1 MRKLFGYHL
10 KQIIRQRESL
20 IWGFSLPI
28 VLLLIFS
35 MVFRPTAKEDIAL
48 PISRIGLIQGEEAD
62 FPNFLADLEAKKGV
76 WENQQW
82 TEETPEKDAD
92 LPLVYGSFSTVEE
105 ARAAMNAGAID
116 VIVLDAKSGKYE
128 TRMARSYVLMIV
140 QQVLHSYQTK
150 TNMEEIAQSAVSTAP
165 PSAGTAVQKEDV
177 ASASSLQE
185 ETIPAKNMPSKEQ
198 KVEALEVNPD
208 LRKGG
213 VDQMLSY
220 QFACIAYITFYAFS
234 MGNHL
239 LDNLHANQSP
249 LGLRE
254 QISPLERRKSFL
266 LHFGAYLVIYVGF
279 TLILYLLLRLLG
291 VEAAAKTEA
300 WALLLLLF
308 LGQCCGI
315 VIGVV
320 VAALL
325 PEAKGV
331 RQAIG
336 ILLPLFLGFL
346 SGMMVTGIRTSVQ
359 DASPLIDALNP
370 VNMVNDGLYGL
381 YTQGVGEMYHTAMAH
396 LGITLVLF
404 LGITIIALRRDRYES
419 L

>member
-1 MRKLFGYHL
+1 MRKLFAYHL
-10 KQIIRQRESL
+10 KQIIRQREAL
-20 IWGFSLPI
+20 IWGFSLPV

-35 MVFRPTAKEDIAL
+35 MVFRPATKEDLSL
-48 PISRIGLIQGEEAD
+48 PVSRIGLIQGQEAD
-62 FPNFLADLEAKKGV
+62 FPDFMADLEAKKGV
-76 WENQQW
+76 WKNQKW
-82 TEETPEKDAD
+82 TEETPEKNAK
-92 LPLVYGSFSTVEE
+92 LPLVYGNFSTLKE

-116 VIVLDAKSGKYE
+116 AIVLDAKAGKYE
-128 TRMARSYVLMIV
+128 TRMARSYVLMVV
-140 QQVLHSYQTK
+140 QQVLRSYQTK
-150 TNMEEIAQSAVSTAP
+150 TNMEEIAKSAVTKAP
-165 PSAGTAVQKEDV
+165 TSVPAVAQ
-177 ASASSLQE
+177 
-185 ETIPAKNMPSKEQ
+185 EQ

-213 VDQMLSY
+213 VDQMLSF

-254 QISPLERRKSFL
+254 QISPLERRKSFV
-266 LHFGAYLVIYVGF
+266 LHFGAYLVIYIGF
-279 TLILYLLLRLLG
+279 TLVLYLLLRLLG
-291 VEAAAKTEA
+291 VEVATKTNI

-346 SGMMVTGIRTSVQ
+346 SGMMVSGVRTIVQ
-359 DASPLIDALNP
+359 AAAPLLDALNP

-381 YTQGVGEMYHTAMAH
+381 YTQGVGEIYHTAMAH
-396 LGITLVLF
+396 LAITLVIF

>member
-1 MRKLFGYHL
+1 MRKLFAYHL
-10 KQIIRQRESL
+10 KQIIRQREAL
-20 IWGFSLPI
+20 IWGFSLPV

-35 MVFRPTAKEDIAL
+35 MVLRPTTKEDLSL
-48 PISRIGLIQGEEAD
+48 PVSRIGLIQGQEAD
-62 FPNFLADLEAKKGV
+62 FPDFMADLEAKKGV
-76 WENQQW
+76 WKNQKW
-82 TEETPEKDAD
+82 TEETPEKNAK
-92 LPLVYGSFSTVEE
+92 LPLVYGNFSTLKE

-116 VIVLDAKSGKYE
+116 AIVLDAKAGKYE
-128 TRMARSYVLMIV
+128 TRMARSYVLMVV
-140 QQVLHSYQTK
+140 QQVLRSYQTK
-150 TNMEEIAQSAVSTAP
+150 TNMEEIAKSAVTKAP
-165 PSAGTAVQKEDV
+165 TSVPAVAQ
-177 ASASSLQE
+177 
-185 ETIPAKNMPSKEQ
+185 EQ

-213 VDQMLSY
+213 VDQMLSF

-254 QISPLERRKSFL
+254 QISPLERRKSFV
-266 LHFGAYLVIYVGF
+266 LHFGAYLVIYIGF
-279 TLILYLLLRLLG
+279 TLVLYLLLRLLG
-291 VEAAAKTEA
+291 TEVATKTNI

-346 SGMMVTGIRTSVQ
+346 SGMMVSGVRTSVQ
-359 DASPLIDALNP
+359 AAAPLLDALNP

-381 YTQGVGEMYHTAMAH
+381 YTQGVGEIYHTAMAH
-396 LGITLVLF
+396 LAITLVLF

>member
-1 MRKLFGYHL
+1 MRKLFAYHL
-10 KQIIRQRESL
+10 KQIIRQREAL
-20 IWGFSLPI
+20 IWGFSLPV

-35 MVFRPTAKEDIAL
+35 MVFRPTTKEDLSL
-48 PISRIGLIQGEEAD
+48 PVSRIGLIQGQEAD
-62 FPNFLADLEAKKGV
+62 FPDFMADLEAKKGV
-76 WENQQW
+76 WKNQKW
-82 TEETPEKDAD
+82 TEETPEKNAK
-92 LPLVYGSFSTVEE
+92 LPLVYGNFSTLEE

-116 VIVLDAKSGKYE
+116 AIVLDAKAGKYE

-140 QQVLHSYQTK
+140 QQVLRSYQTK
-150 TNMEEIAQSAVSTAP
+150 TNMETIAKSAVTKAP
-165 PSAGTAVQKEDV
+165 TSVPAVAQ
-177 ASASSLQE
+177 
-185 ETIPAKNMPSKEQ
+185 EQ

-213 VDQMLSY
+213 VDQMLSF

-254 QISPLERRKSFL
+254 QISPLERRKSFV
-266 LHFGAYLVIYVGF
+266 LHFGAYLVIYIGF
-279 TLILYLLLRLLG
+279 TLVLYLLLRLLG
-291 VEAAAKTEA
+291 VEVATKTNI

-346 SGMMVTGIRTSVQ
+346 SGMMVSGVRTSVQ
-359 DASPLIDALNP
+359 AAAPLLDALNP

-381 YTQGVGEMYHTAMAH
+381 YTQGVGEIYHTAMAH
-396 LGITLVLF
+396 LAITLVLF

>member
-1 MRKLFGYHL
+1 MRKLFAYHL
-10 KQIIRQRESL
+10 KQIIRQREAL
-20 IWGFSLPI
+20 IWGFSLPV

-35 MVFRPTAKEDIAL
+35 MVFRPTTKEDLSL
-48 PISRIGLIQGEEAD
+48 PVSRIGLIQGQEAD
-62 FPNFLADLEAKKGV
+62 FPVFMADLEAKKGV
-76 WENQQW
+76 WKNQKW
-82 TEETPEKDAD
+82 TEETPEKNAK
-92 LPLVYGSFSTVEE
+92 LPLVYGNFSTLEE

-116 VIVLDAKSGKYE
+116 AIVLDAKAGKYE
-128 TRMARSYVLMIV
+128 TRMARSYVLMVV
-140 QQVLHSYQTK
+140 QQVLRSYQTK
-150 TNMEEIAQSAVSTAP
+150 TNMEEIAKSAVTKAP
-165 PSAGTAVQKEDV
+165 TSVPAVAQ
-177 ASASSLQE
+177 
-185 ETIPAKNMPSKEQ
+185 EQ

-213 VDQMLSY
+213 VDQMLSF

-254 QISPLERRKSFL
+254 QISPLERRKSFV
-266 LHFGAYLVIYVGF
+266 LHFGAYLVIYIGF
-279 TLILYLLLRLLG
+279 TLVLYLLLRLLG
-291 VEAAAKTEA
+291 VEVATKTNI

-346 SGMMVTGIRTSVQ
+346 SGMMVSGVRTSVQ
-359 DASPLIDALNP
+359 AAAPLLDALNP

-381 YTQGVGEMYHTAMAH
+381 YTQGVGEIYHTAIAH
-396 LGITLVLF
+396 LAITLVLF

>member
-1 MRKLFGYHL
+1 MRKLFAYHL
-10 KQIIRQRESL
+10 KQIIRQREAL
-20 IWGFSLPI
+20 IWGFSLPV

-35 MVFRPTAKEDIAL
+35 MVFRPTTKEDLSL
-48 PISRIGLIQGEEAD
+48 PVSRIGLIQGQEAD
-62 FPNFLADLEAKKGV
+62 FPDFMADLEAKKGV
-76 WENQQW
+76 WKNQQW
-82 TEETPEKDAD
+82 TEETPEKNAK
-92 LPLVYGSFSTVEE
+92 LPLVYGNFSTLEE

-116 VIVLDAKSGKYE
+116 AIVLDAKAGKYE
-128 TRMARSYVLMIV
+128 TRMARSYVLMVV
-140 QQVLHSYQTK
+140 QQILRSYQTK
-150 TNMEEIAQSAVSTAP
+150 SNMEEIAKSAVTKAP
-165 PSAGTAVQKEDV
+165 TSVPAVAQ
-177 ASASSLQE
+177 
-185 ETIPAKNMPSKEQ
+185 EQ

-213 VDQMLSY
+213 VDQMLSF

-239 LDNLHANQSP
+239 LDNLHANQSL

-254 QISPLERRKSFL
+254 QISPLERRKSFV
-266 LHFGAYLVIYVGF
+266 LHFGAYLVIYIGF
-279 TLILYLLLRLLG
+279 TLVLYLLLRLLG
-291 VEAAAKTEA
+291 AEAATKTNI

-346 SGMMVTGIRTSVQ
+346 SGMMVSGVRTSVQ
-359 DASPLIDALNP
+359 AAAPLLDALNP

-381 YTQGVGEMYHTAMAH
+381 YTQGVGEIYHTAMAH
-396 LGITLVLF
+396 LAITLVIF

>member
-1 MRKLFGYHL
+1 MRKLFAYHL
-10 KQIIRQRESL
+10 KQIIRQREAL
-20 IWGFSLPI
+20 IWGFSLPV

-35 MVFRPTAKEDIAL
+35 MVFRPTTKEDLSL
-48 PISRIGLIQGEEAD
+48 PVSRIGLIQGQEAD
-62 FPNFLADLEAKKGV
+62 FPDFMANLEAKKGV
-76 WENQQW
+76 WKNQKW
-82 TEETPEKDAD
+82 TEETPEKNAK
-92 LPLVYGSFSTVEE
+92 LPLVYGNFSTLKE

-116 VIVLDAKSGKYE
+116 AIVLDAKAGKYE
-128 TRMARSYVLMIV
+128 TRMARSYVLMVV
-140 QQVLHSYQTK
+140 QQVLRSYQTK
-150 TNMEEIAQSAVSTAP
+150 TNMEEIAKSAVTKAP
-165 PSAGTAVQKEDV
+165 TSVPAVAQ
-177 ASASSLQE
+177 
-185 ETIPAKNMPSKEQ
+185 EQ

-213 VDQMLSY
+213 VDQMLSF

-254 QISPLERRKSFL
+254 QISPLERRKSFV
-266 LHFGAYLVIYVGF
+266 LHFGAYLVIYIGF
-279 TLILYLLLRLLG
+279 TLVLYLLLRLLG
-291 VEAAAKTEA
+291 TEVATKTNI

-346 SGMMVTGIRTSVQ
+346 SGMMVSGVRTSVQ
-359 DASPLIDALNP
+359 AAAPLLDALNP

-381 YTQGVGEMYHTAMAH
+381 YTQGVGEIYHTAMAH
-396 LGITLVLF
+396 LAITLVLF

>member
-1 MRKLFGYHL
+1 MRKLFAYHL
-10 KQIIRQRESL
+10 KQIIRQREAL
-20 IWGFSLPI
+20 IWGFSLPV

-35 MVFRPTAKEDIAL
+35 MVFRPTTKEDLSL
-48 PISRIGLIQGEEAD
+48 PVSRIGLIQGQEAD
-62 FPNFLADLEAKKGV
+62 FPDFMADLEAKKGV
-76 WENQQW
+76 WKNQKW
-82 TEETPEKDAD
+82 TEETPEKNAK
-92 LPLVYGSFSTVEE
+92 LPLVYGNFSTLKE

-116 VIVLDAKSGKYE
+116 AIVLDAKAGKYE
-128 TRMARSYVLMIV
+128 TRMARSYVLMVV
-140 QQVLHSYQTK
+140 QQVLRSYQTK
-150 TNMEEIAQSAVSTAP
+150 TNMEEIAKSAVTKAP
-165 PSAGTAVQKEDV
+165 TSVPAVAQ
-177 ASASSLQE
+177 
-185 ETIPAKNMPSKEQ
+185 EQ

-213 VDQMLSY
+213 VDQMLSF
-220 QFACIAYITFYAFS
+220 QFARIAYITFYAFS

-254 QISPLERRKSFL
+254 QISPLERRKSFV
-266 LHFGAYLVIYVGF
+266 LHFGAYLVIYIGF
-279 TLILYLLLRLLG
+279 TLVLYLLLRLLG
-291 VEAAAKTEA
+291 VEVATKTNI

-346 SGMMVTGIRTSVQ
+346 SGMMVSGVRTSVQ
-359 DASPLIDALNP
+359 AAAPLLDALNP

-381 YTQGVGEMYHTAMAH
+381 YTQGVGEIYHTAMAH
-396 LGITLVLF
+396 LAITLVLF

>member
-1 MRKLFGYHL
+1 MRKLFAYHL
-10 KQIIRQRESL
+10 KQIIRQREAL
-20 IWGFSLPI
+20 IWGFSLPV

-35 MVFRPTAKEDIAL
+35 MVFRPTTKEDLSL
-48 PISRIGLIQGEEAD
+48 PVSRIGLIQGQEAD
-62 FPNFLADLEAKKGV
+62 FPDFMADLEAKKGV
-76 WENQQW
+76 WKNQKW
-82 TEETPEKDAD
+82 TEETPEKNAK
-92 LPLVYGSFSTVEE
+92 LPLVYGNFSTLKE

-116 VIVLDAKSGKYE
+116 AIVLDAKAGKYE
-128 TRMARSYVLMIV
+128 TRMARSYVLMVV
-140 QQVLHSYQTK
+140 QQVLRSYQTK
-150 TNMEEIAQSAVSTAP
+150 TNMEEIAKSAVTKAP
-165 PSAGTAVQKEDV
+165 TSVPAVAQ
-177 ASASSLQE
+177 
-185 ETIPAKNMPSKEQ
+185 EQ

-213 VDQMLSY
+213 VDQMLSF

-254 QISPLERRKSFL
+254 QISPLERRKSFV
-266 LHFGAYLVIYVGF
+266 LHFGAYLVIYIGF
-279 TLILYLLLRLLG
+279 TLVLYLLLRLLG
-291 VEAAAKTEA
+291 VEVATKTNI

-336 ILLPLFLGFL
+336 ILLPLFLSFL
-346 SGMMVTGIRTSVQ
+346 SGMMVSGVRTSVQ
-359 DASPLIDALNP
+359 AAAPLLDALNP

-381 YTQGVGEMYHTAMAH
+381 YTQGVGEIYHTAMAH
-396 LGITLVLF
+396 LAITLVLF

>member
-1 MRKLFGYHL
+1 MRKLFAYHL
-10 KQIIRQRESL
+10 KQIIRQREAL
-20 IWGFSLPI
+20 IWGFSLPV

-35 MVFRPTAKEDIAL
+35 MVFRPTTKEDLSL
-48 PISRIGLIQGEEAD
+48 PVSRIGLIQGQEAD
-62 FPNFLADLEAKKGV
+62 FPDFMADLEAKKGV
-76 WENQQW
+76 WKNQKW
-82 TEETPEKDAD
+82 TEETPEKNAK
-92 LPLVYGSFSTVEE
+92 LPLVYGNFSTLKE

-116 VIVLDAKSGKYE
+116 AIVLDAKAGKYE
-128 TRMARSYVLMIV
+128 TRMARSYVLMVV
-140 QQVLHSYQTK
+140 QQVLRSYQTK
-150 TNMEEIAQSAVSTAP
+150 TNMEEIAKSAVTKAP
-165 PSAGTAVQKEDV
+165 TSVPAVAQ
-177 ASASSLQE
+177 
-185 ETIPAKNMPSKEQ
+185 EQ

-213 VDQMLSY
+213 VDQMLSF

-254 QISPLERRKSFL
+254 QISPLERRKSFV
-266 LHFGAYLVIYVGF
+266 LHFGAYLVIYIGF
-279 TLILYLLLRLLG
+279 TLVLYLLLRLLG
-291 VEAAAKTEA
+291 TEVATKTNI

-308 LGQCCGI
+308 WGQCCGI

-346 SGMMVTGIRTSVQ
+346 SGMMVSGVRTSVQ
-359 DASPLIDALNP
+359 AAAPLLDALNP

-381 YTQGVGEMYHTAMAH
+381 YTQGVGEIYHTAMAH
-396 LGITLVLF
+396 LAITFVLF

>member
-1 MRKLFGYHL
+1 MRKLFAYHL
-10 KQIIRQRESL
+10 KQIIRQREAL
-20 IWGFSLPI
+20 IWGFSLPV

-35 MVFRPTAKEDIAL
+35 MVFRPTTKEDLSL
-48 PISRIGLIQGEEAD
+48 PVSRIGLIQGQEAD
-62 FPNFLADLEAKKGV
+62 FPDFMADLEAKKGV
-76 WENQQW
+76 WKNQKW
-82 TEETPEKDAD
+82 TEETPEKNAK
-92 LPLVYGSFSTVEE
+92 LPLVYGNFSTLKE

-116 VIVLDAKSGKYE
+116 AIVLDAKAGKYE

-140 QQVLHSYQTK
+140 QQVLRSYQTK
-150 TNMEEIAQSAVSTAP
+150 TNMEEIAKSAVTKAP
-165 PSAGTAVQKEDV
+165 TSVPAVAQ
-177 ASASSLQE
+177 
-185 ETIPAKNMPSKEQ
+185 EQ

-213 VDQMLSY
+213 VDQMLSF

-254 QISPLERRKSFL
+254 QISPLERRKSFV
-266 LHFGAYLVIYVGF
+266 LHFGAYLVIYIGF
-279 TLILYLLLRLLG
+279 TLVLYLLLRLLG
-291 VEAAAKTEA
+291 AEVATKTNI

-346 SGMMVTGIRTSVQ
+346 SGMMVSGVRTSVQ
-359 DASPLIDALNP
+359 AAAPLLDALNP

-381 YTQGVGEMYHTAMAH
+381 YTQGVGEIYHTAMAH
-396 LGITLVLF
+396 LAITLVLF

>member
-1 MRKLFGYHL
+1 MRKLFAYHL
-10 KQIIRQRESL
+10 KQIIRQREAL
-20 IWGFSLPI
+20 IWGFSLPV

-35 MVFRPTAKEDIAL
+35 MVFRPTTKEDLSL
-48 PISRIGLIQGEEAD
+48 PVSRIGLIQGQEAD
-62 FPNFLADLEAKKGV
+62 FPDFMANLEAKKGV
-76 WENQQW
+76 WKNQKW
-82 TEETPEKDAD
+82 TEETPEKNAK
-92 LPLVYGSFSTVEE
+92 LPLVYGNFSTLKE

-116 VIVLDAKSGKYE
+116 AIVLDAKDGKYE
-128 TRMARSYVLMIV
+128 TRMARSYVLMVV
-140 QQVLHSYQTK
+140 QQVLRSYQTK
-150 TNMEEIAQSAVSTAP
+150 TNMEEIAKSAVTKAP
-165 PSAGTAVQKEDV
+165 TSVPAVAQ
-177 ASASSLQE
+177 
-185 ETIPAKNMPSKEQ
+185 EQ

-213 VDQMLSY
+213 VDQMLSF

-254 QISPLERRKSFL
+254 QISPLERRKSFV
-266 LHFGAYLVIYVGF
+266 LHFGAYLVIYIGF
-279 TLILYLLLRLLG
+279 TLVLYLLLRLLG
-291 VEAAAKTEA
+291 VEVATKTNI

-346 SGMMVTGIRTSVQ
+346 SGMMVSGVRTSVQ
-359 DASPLIDALNP
+359 AAAPLLDALNP

-381 YTQGVGEMYHTAMAH
+381 YTQGVGEIYHTAMAH
-396 LGITLVLF
+396 LAITLVLF

>member
-1 MRKLFGYHL
+1 MRKLFAYHL
-10 KQIIRQRESL
+10 KQIIRQREAL

-35 MVFRPTAKEDIAL
+35 MVFRPTTKEDLSL
-48 PISRIGLIQGEEAD
+48 PVSRIGLIQGQEAD
-62 FPNFLADLEAKKGV
+62 FPDFMADLEAKKGV
-76 WENQQW
+76 WKNQKW
-82 TEETPEKDAD
+82 TEETPEKNAK
-92 LPLVYGSFSTVEE
+92 LPLVYGNFSTLKE

-116 VIVLDAKSGKYE
+116 AIVLDAKAGKYE
-128 TRMARSYVLMIV
+128 TRMARSYVLMVV
-140 QQVLHSYQTK
+140 QQVLRSYQTK
-150 TNMEEIAQSAVSTAP
+150 TNMEEIAKSAVTKAP
-165 PSAGTAVQKEDV
+165 TSVPAVAQ
-177 ASASSLQE
+177 
-185 ETIPAKNMPSKEQ
+185 EQ

-213 VDQMLSY
+213 VDQMLSF

-254 QISPLERRKSFL
+254 QISPLERRKSFV
-266 LHFGAYLVIYVGF
+266 LHFGAYLVIYIGF
-279 TLILYLLLRLLG
+279 TLVLYLLLRLLG
-291 VEAAAKTEA
+291 VEVATKTNI

-346 SGMMVTGIRTSVQ
+346 SGMMVSGVRTSVQ
-359 DASPLIDALNP
+359 AAAPLLDALNP

-381 YTQGVGEMYHTAMAH
+381 YTQGVGEIYYTAMAH
-396 LGITLVLF
+396 LAITLVLF

>member
-1 MRKLFGYHL
+1 MRKLFAYHL
-10 KQIIRQRESL
+10 KQIIRQREAL
-20 IWGFSLPI
+20 IWGFSLPV

-35 MVFRPTAKEDIAL
+35 MVFRPTTKEDLSL
-48 PISRIGLIQGEEAD
+48 PVSRIGLIQGQEAD
-62 FPNFLADLEAKKGV
+62 FPDFMADLEAKKGV
-76 WENQQW
+76 WKNQKW
-82 TEETPEKDAD
+82 TEETPEKNAK
-92 LPLVYGSFSTVEE
+92 LPLVYGNFSTLKE

-116 VIVLDAKSGKYE
+116 AIVLDAKAGKYE
-128 TRMARSYVLMIV
+128 TRMARSYVLMVV
-140 QQVLHSYQTK
+140 QQVLRSYQTK
-150 TNMEEIAQSAVSTAP
+150 TNMEEIAKSAVTKAP
-165 PSAGTAVQKEDV
+165 TSVPAVAQ
-177 ASASSLQE
+177 
-185 ETIPAKNMPSKEQ
+185 EQ

-213 VDQMLSY
+213 VDQMLSF

-254 QISPLERRKSFL
+254 QISPLERRKSFV
-266 LHFGAYLVIYVGF
+266 LHFGAYLVIYIGF
-279 TLILYLLLRLLG
+279 TLVLYLLLRLLG
-291 VEAAAKTEA
+291 TEVATKTNI

-346 SGMMVTGIRTSVQ
+346 SGMMVSGVRTSVQ
-359 DASPLIDALNP
+359 AAAPLLDALNP

-381 YTQGVGEMYHTAMAH
+381 YTQGVGEIYHTAMAH
-396 LGITLVLF
+396 LAITLVLF

>member
-1 MRKLFGYHL
+1 MRKLFAYHL
-10 KQIIRQRESL
+10 KQIIRQREAL
-20 IWGFSLPI
+20 IWGFSLPV

-35 MVFRPTAKEDIAL
+35 MVFRPTTKEDLSL
-48 PISRIGLIQGEEAD
+48 PVSRIGLIQGQGAD
-62 FPNFLADLEAKKGV
+62 FPDFMADLEAKKGV
-76 WENQQW
+76 WKNQKW
-82 TEETPEKDAD
+82 TEETPEKNAK
-92 LPLVYGSFSTVEE
+92 LPLVYGNFSTLKE

-116 VIVLDAKSGKYE
+116 AIVLDAKAGKYE
-128 TRMARSYVLMIV
+128 TRMARSYVLMVV
-140 QQVLHSYQTK
+140 QQVLRSYQTK
-150 TNMEEIAQSAVSTAP
+150 TNMEEIAKSAVTKAP
-165 PSAGTAVQKEDV
+165 TSVPAVAQ
-177 ASASSLQE
+177 
-185 ETIPAKNMPSKEQ
+185 EQ

-213 VDQMLSY
+213 VDQMLSF

-254 QISPLERRKSFL
+254 QISPLERRKSFV
-266 LHFGAYLVIYVGF
+266 LHFGAYLVIYIGF
-279 TLILYLLLRLLG
+279 TLVLYLLLRLLG
-291 VEAAAKTEA
+291 VEVATKTNI

-346 SGMMVTGIRTSVQ
+346 SGMMVSGVRTSVQ
-359 DASPLIDALNP
+359 AAAPLLDALNP

-381 YTQGVGEMYHTAMAH
+381 YTQGVGEIYHTAMAH
-396 LGITLVLF
+396 LAITLVLF

>member
-1 MRKLFGYHL
+1 MRKLFAYHL
-10 KQIIRQRESL
+10 KQIIRQREAL
-20 IWGFSLPI
+20 IWGFSLPV

-35 MVFRPTAKEDIAL
+35 MVFRPTTKEDLSL
-48 PISRIGLIQGEEAD
+48 PVSRIGLIQGQEAD
-62 FPNFLADLEAKKGV
+62 FPDFMADLEAKKGV
-76 WENQQW
+76 WKNQKW
-82 TEETPEKDAD
+82 TEETPEKNAK
-92 LPLVYGSFSTVEE
+92 LPLVYGNFSTLKE

-116 VIVLDAKSGKYE
+116 AIVLDAKAGKYE
-128 TRMARSYVLMIV
+128 TRMARSYVLMVV
-140 QQVLHSYQTK
+140 QQVLRSYQTK
-150 TNMEEIAQSAVSTAP
+150 TNMEEIAKSAVTKAP
-165 PSAGTAVQKEDV
+165 TSVPAVAQ
-177 ASASSLQE
+177 
-185 ETIPAKNMPSKEQ
+185 EQ

-213 VDQMLSY
+213 VDQMLSF

-254 QISPLERRKSFL
+254 QISPLERRKSFV
-266 LHFGAYLVIYVGF
+266 LHFGAYLVIYIGF
-279 TLILYLLLRLLG
+279 TLVLYLLLRLLG
-291 VEAAAKTEA
+291 TEVATKTNI

-346 SGMMVTGIRTSVQ
+346 SGMMVSGVRMSVQ
-359 DASPLIDALNP
+359 AAAPLLDALNP

-381 YTQGVGEMYHTAMAH
+381 YTQGVGEIYHTAMAH
-396 LGITLVLF
+396 LAITLVLF

>member
-1 MRKLFGYHL
+1 MRKLFAYHL
-10 KQIIRQRESL
+10 KQIIRQRDAL
-20 IWGFSLPI
+20 IWGFSLPV

-35 MVFRPTAKEDIAL
+35 MVFRPTTKEDLSL
-48 PISRIGLIQGEEAD
+48 PVSRIGLIQGQEAD
-62 FPNFLADLEAKKGV
+62 FPDFMANLEAKKGV
-76 WENQQW
+76 WKNQKW
-82 TEETPEKDAD
+82 TEETPEKNAK
-92 LPLVYGSFSTVEE
+92 LPLVYGNFSTLKE

-116 VIVLDAKSGKYE
+116 AIVLDAKAGKYE
-128 TRMARSYVLMIV
+128 TRMARSYVLMVV
-140 QQVLHSYQTK
+140 QQILRSYQTK
-150 TNMEEIAQSAVSTAP
+150 TNMEEIAKSAVTKAP
-165 PSAGTAVQKEDV
+165 TSVPAVAQ
-177 ASASSLQE
+177 
-185 ETIPAKNMPSKEQ
+185 EQ

-213 VDQMLSY
+213 VDQMLSF

-254 QISPLERRKSFL
+254 QISPLERRKSFV
-266 LHFGAYLVIYVGF
+266 LHFGAYLVIYIGF
-279 TLILYLLLRLLG
+279 TLVLYMLLRLLG
-291 VEAAAKTEA
+291 TEVATKTNI

-346 SGMMVTGIRTSVQ
+346 SGMMVSGVRTSVQ
-359 DASPLIDALNP
+359 AAAPLLDALNP

-381 YTQGVGEMYHTAMAH
+381 YTQGVGEIYHTAMAH
-396 LGITLVLF
+396 LAITLVLF

>member
-1 MRKLFGYHL
+1 MRKLFAYHL
-10 KQIIRQRESL
+10 KQIIRQREAL
-20 IWGFSLPI
+20 IWGFSLPV

-35 MVFRPTAKEDIAL
+35 MVFRPTTKEDLSL
-48 PISRIGLIQGEEAD
+48 PVSRIGLIQGQEAD
-62 FPNFLADLEAKKGV
+62 FPDFMADLEAKKGV
-76 WENQQW
+76 WKNQKW
-82 TEETPEKDAD
+82 TEETPEKNAK
-92 LPLVYGSFSTVEE
+92 LPLVYGNFSTLKE

-116 VIVLDAKSGKYE
+116 AIVLDAKAGKYE

-140 QQVLHSYQTK
+140 QQVLRSYQTK
-150 TNMEEIAQSAVSTAP
+150 TNMEEIAKSAVTKAP
-165 PSAGTAVQKEDV
+165 TSVPAVAQ
-177 ASASSLQE
+177 
-185 ETIPAKNMPSKEQ
+185 EQ

-213 VDQMLSY
+213 VDQMLSF

-254 QISPLERRKSFL
+254 QISPLERRKSFV
-266 LHFGAYLVIYVGF
+266 LHFGAYLVIYIGF
-279 TLILYLLLRLLG
+279 TLVLYLLLRLLG
-291 VEAAAKTEA
+291 VEVATKTNI

-346 SGMMVTGIRTSVQ
+346 SGMMVSGVRTSVQ
-359 DASPLIDALNP
+359 AAAPLLDALNP

-381 YTQGVGEMYHTAMAH
+381 YTQGVGEIYHTAMAH
-396 LGITLVLF
+396 LAITLVLF

>member
-1 MRKLFGYHL
+1 MRKLFAYHL
-10 KQIIRQRESL
+10 KQIIRQREAL
-20 IWGFSLPI
+20 IWGFSLPV

-35 MVFRPTAKEDIAL
+35 MVFRPTTKEDLSL
-48 PISRIGLIQGEEAD
+48 PVSRIGLIQGQEAD
-62 FPNFLADLEAKKGV
+62 FPDFMANLEAKKGV
-76 WENQQW
+76 WKNQKW
-82 TEETPEKDAD
+82 TEETPEKNAK
-92 LPLVYGSFSTVEE
+92 LPLVYGNFSTLKE

-116 VIVLDAKSGKYE
+116 AIVLDAKAGKYE
-128 TRMARSYVLMIV
+128 TRMARSYVLMVV
-140 QQVLHSYQTK
+140 QQILRSYQTK
-150 TNMEEIAQSAVSTAP
+150 TNMEEIAKSAVTKAP
-165 PSAGTAVQKEDV
+165 TSVPAVAQ
-177 ASASSLQE
+177 
-185 ETIPAKNMPSKEQ
+185 EQ

-213 VDQMLSY
+213 VDQMLSF

-254 QISPLERRKSFL
+254 QISPLERRKSFV
-266 LHFGAYLVIYVGF
+266 LHFGAYLVIYIGF
-279 TLILYLLLRLLG
+279 TLVLYLLLRLLG
-291 VEAAAKTEA
+291 TEVATKTNI

-346 SGMMVTGIRTSVQ
+346 SGMMVSGVRTSVQ
-359 DASPLIDALNP
+359 AAAPLLDALNP

-381 YTQGVGEMYHTAMAH
+381 YTQGVGEIYHTAMAH
-396 LGITLVLF
+396 LAITLVLF

>member
-1 MRKLFGYHL
+1 
-10 KQIIRQRESL
+10 
-20 IWGFSLPI
+20 
-28 VLLLIFS
+28 
-35 MVFRPTAKEDIAL
+35 
-48 PISRIGLIQGEEAD
+48 
-62 FPNFLADLEAKKGV
+62 
-76 WENQQW
+76 
-82 TEETPEKDAD
+82 
-92 LPLVYGSFSTVEE
+92 
-105 ARAAMNAGAID
+105 MNAGAID
-116 VIVLDAKSGKYE
+116 AIVLDAKAGKYE
-128 TRMARSYVLMIV
+128 TRMARSYVLMVV
-140 QQVLHSYQTK
+140 QQVLRSYQTK
-150 TNMEEIAQSAVSTAP
+150 TNMEEIAKSAVTKAP
-165 PSAGTAVQKEDV
+165 ASVPAVAQ
-177 ASASSLQE
+177 
-185 ETIPAKNMPSKEQ
+185 EQ

-213 VDQMLSY
+213 VDQMLSF

-254 QISPLERRKSFL
+254 QISPLERRKSFV
-266 LHFGAYLVIYVGF
+266 LHFGAYLVIYIGF
-279 TLILYLLLRLLG
+279 TLVLYLLLRLLG
-291 VEAAAKTEA
+291 VEVATKTNI

-346 SGMMVTGIRTSVQ
+346 SGMMVSGVRTSVQ
-359 DASPLIDALNP
+359 AAAPLLDALNP

-381 YTQGVGEMYHTAMAH
+381 YTQGVGEIYHTAMAH
-396 LGITLVLF
+396 LAITLVIF

>member
-1 MRKLFGYHL
+1 MRKLFAYHL
-10 KQIIRQRESL
+10 KQIIRQREAL
-20 IWGFSLPI
+20 IWGFSLPV

-35 MVFRPTAKEDIAL
+35 MVFRPTTKEDLSL
-48 PISRIGLIQGEEAD
+48 PISRIGLIQGQEAD
-62 FPNFLADLEAKKGV
+62 FPDFMADLEAKKGV
-76 WENQQW
+76 WKNQKW
-82 TEETPEKDAD
+82 TEETPEKNAK
-92 LPLVYGSFSTVEE
+92 LPLVYGNFSTLKE

-116 VIVLDAKSGKYE
+116 AIVLDAKAGKYE
-128 TRMARSYVLMIV
+128 TRMARSYMLMVV
-140 QQVLHSYQTK
+140 QQVLRSYQTK
-150 TNMEEIAQSAVSTAP
+150 TNMEEIAKSAVTKAP
-165 PSAGTAVQKEDV
+165 TSVPAVAQ
-177 ASASSLQE
+177 
-185 ETIPAKNMPSKEQ
+185 EQ

-213 VDQMLSY
+213 VDQMLSF

-254 QISPLERRKSFL
+254 QISPLERRKSFV
-266 LHFGAYLVIYVGF
+266 LHFGAYLVIYIGF
-279 TLILYLLLRLLG
+279 TLVLYLLLRLLG
-291 VEAAAKTEA
+291 TEVATKTNI

-346 SGMMVTGIRTSVQ
+346 SGMMVSGVRTSVQ
-359 DASPLIDALNP
+359 AAAPLLDALNP

-381 YTQGVGEMYHTAMAH
+381 YTQGVGEIYHTAMAH
-396 LGITLVLF
+396 LAITLVLF

>member
-1 MRKLFGYHL
+1 MRKLFAYHL
-10 KQIIRQRESL
+10 KQIIRQREAL
-20 IWGFSLPI
+20 IWGFSLPV

-35 MVFRPTAKEDIAL
+35 MVFRPTTKEDLSL
-48 PISRIGLIQGEEAD
+48 PVSRIGLIQGQEAD
-62 FPNFLADLEAKKGV
+62 FPDFMADLEAKKGV
-76 WENQQW
+76 WKNQKW
-82 TEETPEKDAD
+82 TEETPEKNAK
-92 LPLVYGSFSTVEE
+92 LPLVYGNFSTLKE

-116 VIVLDAKSGKYE
+116 AIVLDAKAGKYE
-128 TRMARSYVLMIV
+128 TRMARSYVLMVV
-140 QQVLHSYQTK
+140 QQVLRSYQTK
-150 TNMEEIAQSAVSTAP
+150 TNMEEIAKSAVTKAP
-165 PSAGTAVQKEDV
+165 TSVPAVAQ
-177 ASASSLQE
+177 
-185 ETIPAKNMPSKEQ
+185 EQ

-213 VDQMLSY
+213 VDQMLSF

-254 QISPLERRKSFL
+254 QISPLERRKSFV
-266 LHFGAYLVIYVGF
+266 LHFGAYLVIYIGF
-279 TLILYLLLRLLG
+279 TLVLYLLLRLLG
-291 VEAAAKTEA
+291 VEVATKTNI

-346 SGMMVTGIRTSVQ
+346 SGMMVSGVRTSVQ
-359 DASPLIDALNP
+359 AAAPLLDALNP

-381 YTQGVGEMYHTAMAH
+381 YTQGVGEIYHTAMAH
-396 LGITLVLF
+396 LAITFVLF

>member
-1 MRKLFGYHL
+1 MRKLFAYHL
-10 KQIIRQRESL
+10 KQIIRQREAL
-20 IWGFSLPI
+20 IWGFSLPV

-35 MVFRPTAKEDIAL
+35 MVFRPTTKEDLSL
-48 PISRIGLIQGEEAD
+48 PVSRIGLIQGQEAD
-62 FPNFLADLEAKKGV
+62 FPDFMANLEAKKGV
-76 WENQQW
+76 WKNQKW
-82 TEETPEKDAD
+82 TEETPEKNAK
-92 LPLVYGSFSTVEE
+92 LPLVYGNFSTLKE

-116 VIVLDAKSGKYE
+116 AIVLDAKDGKYE
-128 TRMARSYVLMIV
+128 TRMARSYVLMVV
-140 QQVLHSYQTK
+140 QQVLRSYQTK
-150 TNMEEIAQSAVSTAP
+150 TNMEEIAKSAVTKAP
-165 PSAGTAVQKEDV
+165 TSVPAVAQ
-177 ASASSLQE
+177 
-185 ETIPAKNMPSKEQ
+185 EQ

-213 VDQMLSY
+213 VDQMLSF

-254 QISPLERRKSFL
+254 QISPLERRKSFV
-266 LHFGAYLVIYVGF
+266 LHFGAYLVIYIGF
-279 TLILYLLLRLLG
+279 TLVLYLLLRLLG
-291 VEAAAKTEA
+291 VEVATKTNI

-331 RQAIG
+331 RQANG

-346 SGMMVTGIRTSVQ
+346 SGMMVSGVRTSVQ
-359 DASPLIDALNP
+359 AAAPLLDALNP

-381 YTQGVGEMYHTAMAH
+381 YTQGVGEIYHTAMAH
-396 LGITLVLF
+396 LAITLVLF

>member
-1 MRKLFGYHL
+1 MRKLFAYHL
-10 KQIIRQRESL
+10 KQIIRQREAL
-20 IWGFSLPI
+20 IWGFSLPV

-35 MVFRPTAKEDIAL
+35 MVFRPTTKEDLSL
-48 PISRIGLIQGEEAD
+48 PVSRIGLIQGQEAD
-62 FPNFLADLEAKKGV
+62 FPDFMADLEAKKGV
-76 WENQQW
+76 WKNQKW
-82 TEETPEKDAD
+82 TEETPEKNAK
-92 LPLVYGSFSTVEE
+92 LPLVYGNFSTLEE

-116 VIVLDAKSGKYE
+116 AIVLDAKAGKYE
-128 TRMARSYVLMIV
+128 TRMARSYVLMVV
-140 QQVLHSYQTK
+140 QQVLRSYQTK
-150 TNMEEIAQSAVSTAP
+150 TNMEEIAKSAVTKAP
-165 PSAGTAVQKEDV
+165 TSVPAVAQ
-177 ASASSLQE
+177 
-185 ETIPAKNMPSKEQ
+185 EQ

-213 VDQMLSY
+213 VDQMLSF

-254 QISPLERRKSFL
+254 QISPLERRKSFV
-266 LHFGAYLVIYVGF
+266 LHFGAYLVIYIGF
-279 TLILYLLLRLLG
+279 TLVLYLLLRLLG
-291 VEAAAKTEA
+291 VEVATKTNI

-346 SGMMVTGIRTSVQ
+346 SGMMVSGVRTSVQ
-359 DASPLIDALNP
+359 AAAPLLDALNP

-381 YTQGVGEMYHTAMAH
+381 YTQGVGEIYHTAIAH
-396 LGITLVLF
+396 LAITLVLF

>member
-1 MRKLFGYHL
+1 MRKLFAYHL
-10 KQIIRQRESL
+10 KQIIRQREAL
-20 IWGFSLPI
+20 IWGFSLPV

-35 MVFRPTAKEDIAL
+35 MVFRPTTKEDLSL
-48 PISRIGLIQGEEAD
+48 PVSRIGLIQGQEAD
-62 FPNFLADLEAKKGV
+62 FPDFMANLEAKKGV
-76 WENQQW
+76 WKNQKW
-82 TEETPEKDAD
+82 TEETPEKNAK
-92 LPLVYGSFSTVEE
+92 LPLVYGNFSTLKE

-116 VIVLDAKSGKYE
+116 AIVLDAKDGKYE
-128 TRMARSYVLMIV
+128 TRMARSYVLMVV
-140 QQVLHSYQTK
+140 QQVLRSYQTK
-150 TNMEEIAQSAVSTAP
+150 TNMEEIAKSAVTKAP
-165 PSAGTAVQKEDV
+165 TSVPAVAQ
-177 ASASSLQE
+177 
-185 ETIPAKNMPSKEQ
+185 EQ

-213 VDQMLSY
+213 VDQMLSF

-254 QISPLERRKSFL
+254 QISPLERRKSFV
-266 LHFGAYLVIYVGF
+266 LHFGAYLVIYIGF
-279 TLILYLLLRLLG
+279 TLVLYLLLRLLG
-291 VEAAAKTEA
+291 VEVATKTNI

-308 LGQCCGI
+308 WGQCCGI

-346 SGMMVTGIRTSVQ
+346 SGMMVSGVRTSVQ
-359 DASPLIDALNP
+359 AAAPLLDALNP

-381 YTQGVGEMYHTAMAH
+381 YTQGVGEIYHTAMAH
-396 LGITLVLF
+396 LAITLVLF

>member
-1 MRKLFGYHL
+1 MRKLFAYHL
-10 KQIIRQRESL
+10 KQIIRQREAL
-20 IWGFSLPI
+20 IWGFSLPV

-35 MVFRPTAKEDIAL
+35 MVFRPTTKEDLSL
-48 PISRIGLIQGEEAD
+48 PVSRIGLIQGQEAD
-62 FPNFLADLEAKKGV
+62 FPDFMADLEAKKGV
-76 WENQQW
+76 WKNQKW
-82 TEETPEKDAD
+82 TEETPEKNAK
-92 LPLVYGSFSTVEE
+92 LPLVYGNFSTLKE

-116 VIVLDAKSGKYE
+116 AIVLDAKAGKYE
-128 TRMARSYVLMIV
+128 TRMARSYVLMVV
-140 QQVLHSYQTK
+140 QQVLRSYQTK
-150 TNMEEIAQSAVSTAP
+150 TNMEEIAKSAVTKAP
-165 PSAGTAVQKEDV
+165 TSVPAVAQ
-177 ASASSLQE
+177 
-185 ETIPAKNMPSKEQ
+185 EQ

-213 VDQMLSY
+213 VDQMLSF

-254 QISPLERRKSFL
+254 QISPLERRKSFV
-266 LHFGAYLVIYVGF
+266 LHFGAYLVIYIGF
-279 TLILYLLLRLLG
+279 TLVLYLLLRLLG
-291 VEAAAKTEA
+291 TEVATKTNI

-346 SGMMVTGIRTSVQ
+346 SGMMVSGVRTSVQ
-359 DASPLIDALNP
+359 AAAPLLDALNP

-381 YTQGVGEMYHTAMAH
+381 YTQGVGEIYHTAMAH
-396 LGITLVLF
+396 LAITFVLF

>member
-1 MRKLFGYHL
+1 MRKLFAYHL
-10 KQIIRQRESL
+10 KQIIRQREAL
-20 IWGFSLPI
+20 IWGFSLPV

-35 MVFRPTAKEDIAL
+35 MVFRPTTKEDLSL
-48 PISRIGLIQGEEAD
+48 PVSRIGLIQGQEAD
-62 FPNFLADLEAKKGV
+62 FPDFMANLEAKKGV
-76 WENQQW
+76 WKNQKW
-82 TEETPEKDAD
+82 TEETPEKNAK
-92 LPLVYGSFSTVEE
+92 LPLVYGNFSTLKE

-116 VIVLDAKSGKYE
+116 AIVLDAKAGKYE
-128 TRMARSYVLMIV
+128 TRMARSYVLMVV
-140 QQVLHSYQTK
+140 QQVLRSYQTK
-150 TNMEEIAQSAVSTAP
+150 TSMEEIAKSAVTKAP
-165 PSAGTAVQKEDV
+165 TSVPAVAQ
-177 ASASSLQE
+177 
-185 ETIPAKNMPSKEQ
+185 EQ

-213 VDQMLSY
+213 VDQMLSF

-254 QISPLERRKSFL
+254 QISPLERRKSFV
-266 LHFGAYLVIYVGF
+266 LHFGAYLVIYIGF
-279 TLILYLLLRLLG
+279 TLVLYLLLRLLG
-291 VEAAAKTEA
+291 VEVATKTNI

-346 SGMMVTGIRTSVQ
+346 SGMMVSGVRTIVQ
-359 DASPLIDALNP
+359 AAAPLLDALNP

-381 YTQGVGEMYHTAMAH
+381 YTQGVGEIYHTAMAH
-396 LGITLVLF
+396 LAITLVLF

>member
-1 MRKLFGYHL
+1 MRKLFAYHL
-10 KQIIRQRESL
+10 KQIIRQREAL
-20 IWGFSLPI
+20 IWGFFLPV

-35 MVFRPTAKEDIAL
+35 MVFRPTTKEDLSL
-48 PISRIGLIQGEEAD
+48 PVSRIGLIQGQEAD
-62 FPNFLADLEAKKGV
+62 FPDFMADLEAKKGV
-76 WENQQW
+76 WKNQKW
-82 TEETPEKDAD
+82 TEETPEKNAK
-92 LPLVYGSFSTVEE
+92 LPLVYGNFSTLKE

-116 VIVLDAKSGKYE
+116 AIVLDAKAGKYE
-128 TRMARSYVLMIV
+128 TRMARSYVLMVV
-140 QQVLHSYQTK
+140 QQVLRSYQTK
-150 TNMEEIAQSAVSTAP
+150 TNMEEIAKSAVTKAP
-165 PSAGTAVQKEDV
+165 TSVPAVAQ
-177 ASASSLQE
+177 
-185 ETIPAKNMPSKEQ
+185 EQ

-213 VDQMLSY
+213 VDQMLSF

-254 QISPLERRKSFL
+254 QISPLERRKSFV
-266 LHFGAYLVIYVGF
+266 LHFGAYLVIYIGF
-279 TLILYLLLRLLG
+279 TLVLYLLLRLLG
-291 VEAAAKTEA
+291 VEVATKTNI

-346 SGMMVTGIRTSVQ
+346 SGMMVSGVRTSVQ
-359 DASPLIDALNP
+359 AAAPLLDALNP

-381 YTQGVGEMYHTAMAH
+381 YTQGVGEIYHTAMAH
-396 LGITLVLF
+396 LAITLVLF

>member
-1 MRKLFGYHL
+1 MRKLFAYHL
-10 KQIIRQRESL
+10 KQIIRQREAL
-20 IWGFSLPI
+20 IWGFSLPV

-35 MVFRPTAKEDIAL
+35 MVFRPTTKEDLSL
-48 PISRIGLIQGEEAD
+48 PVSRIGLIQGQEAD
-62 FPNFLADLEAKKGV
+62 FPDFMANLEAKKGV
-76 WENQQW
+76 WKNQKW
-82 TEETPEKDAD
+82 TEETPEKNAK
-92 LPLVYGSFSTVEE
+92 LPLVYGNFSTLKE

-116 VIVLDAKSGKYE
+116 AIVLDAKDGKYE
-128 TRMARSYVLMIV
+128 TRMARSYVLMVV
-140 QQVLHSYQTK
+140 QQVLRSYQTK
-150 TNMEEIAQSAVSTAP
+150 TNMEEIAKSAVTKAP
-165 PSAGTAVQKEDV
+165 TSVPAVAQ
-177 ASASSLQE
+177 
-185 ETIPAKNMPSKEQ
+185 EQ

-213 VDQMLSY
+213 VDQMLSF

-254 QISPLERRKSFL
+254 QISPLERRKSFV
-266 LHFGAYLVIYVGF
+266 LHFGASLVIYIGF
-279 TLILYLLLRLLG
+279 TLVLYLLLRLLG
-291 VEAAAKTEA
+291 VEVATKTNI

-308 LGQCCGI
+308 WGQCCGI

-346 SGMMVTGIRTSVQ
+346 SGMMVSGVRTSVQ
-359 DASPLIDALNP
+359 AAAPLLDALNP

-381 YTQGVGEMYHTAMAH
+381 YTQGVGEIYHTAMAH
-396 LGITLVLF
+396 LAITLVLF

>member
-1 MRKLFGYHL
+1 MRKLFAYHL
-10 KQIIRQRESL
+10 KQIIRQREAL
-20 IWGFSLPI
+20 IWGFSLPV

-35 MVFRPTAKEDIAL
+35 MVFRPTTKEDLSL
-48 PISRIGLIQGEEAD
+48 PVSRIGLIQGQEAD
-62 FPNFLADLEAKKGV
+62 FPDFMADLEAKKGV
-76 WENQQW
+76 WKNQQW
-82 TEETPEKDAD
+82 MEETPEKNAK
-92 LPLVYGSFSTVEE
+92 LPLVYGNFSTLEE

-116 VIVLDAKSGKYE
+116 AIVLDAKAGKYE
-128 TRMARSYVLMIV
+128 TRMARSYVLMVV
-140 QQVLHSYQTK
+140 QQILRSYQTK
-150 TNMEEIAQSAVSTAP
+150 TNMEEIAKSAVTKAP
-165 PSAGTAVQKEDV
+165 TSVSAV
-177 ASASSLQE
+177 AQ
-185 ETIPAKNMPSKEQ
+185 EQ

-213 VDQMLSY
+213 VDQMLSF

-254 QISPLERRKSFL
+254 QISPLERRKSFV
-266 LHFGAYLVIYVGF
+266 LHFGAYLVIYIGF
-279 TLILYLLLRLLG
+279 TLVLYLLLRLLG
-291 VEAAAKTEA
+291 AEAATKTNI

-346 SGMMVTGIRTSVQ
+346 SGMMVSGVRTSVQ
-359 DASPLIDALNP
+359 AAAPLLDALNP

-381 YTQGVGEMYHTAMAH
+381 YTQGVGEIYHTAMAH
-396 LGITLVLF
+396 LAITLVLF

>member
-1 MRKLFGYHL
+1 MRKLFAYHL
-10 KQIIRQRESL
+10 KQIIRQRDAL

-35 MVFRPTAKEDIAL
+35 MVFRPTTKEDLSL
-48 PISRIGLIQGEEAD
+48 PVSRIGLIQGKEAD
-62 FPNFLADLEAKKGV
+62 FPDFLADLEAKKGV
-76 WENQQW
+76 WKNQKW
-82 TEETPEKDAD
+82 TEETPNKDAE
-92 LPLVYGSFSTVEE
+92 LPLVYGEFSTVNE

-116 VIVLDAKSGKYE
+116 AIVMDAKAGKYE
-128 TRMARSYVLMIV
+128 TRMARSYVLMVV
-140 QQVLHSYQTK
+140 QQVLRSYQTK
-150 TNMEEIAQSAVSTAP
+150 TNMEEIAKSAVTKAP
-165 PSAGTAVQKEDV
+165 PSVPAVAQ
-177 ASASSLQE
+177 
-185 ETIPAKNMPSKEQ
+185 EQ

-213 VDQMLSY
+213 VDQMLSF

-266 LHFGAYLVIYVGF
+266 LHFGAYLVIYIGF
-279 TLILYLLLRLLG
+279 TLVLYLLLRLLG
-291 VEAAAKTEA
+291 VEAATKTNV

-346 SGMMVTGIRTSVQ
+346 SGMMVSGVRTSVQ
-359 DASPLIDALNP
+359 ASAPLLDALNP

-381 YTQGVGEMYHTAMAH
+381 YTQGVGEIYHTAMAH
-396 LGITLVLF
+396 LAITLVLF

>member
-1 MRKLFGYHL
+1 MRKLFAYHL
-10 KQIIRQRESL
+10 KQIIRQREAL
-20 IWGFSLPI
+20 IWGFSLPV

-35 MVFRPTAKEDIAL
+35 MVFRPTTKEDLSL
-48 PISRIGLIQGEEAD
+48 PVSRIGLIQGQEAD
-62 FPNFLADLEAKKGV
+62 FPDFMADLEAKKGV
-76 WENQQW
+76 WKNQKW
-82 TEETPEKDAD
+82 TEETPEKNAK
-92 LPLVYGSFSTVEE
+92 LPLVYGNFSTLEE

-116 VIVLDAKSGKYE
+116 AIVLDAKAGKYE
-128 TRMARSYVLMIV
+128 TRMARSYVLMVV
-140 QQVLHSYQTK
+140 QQVLRSYQTK
-150 TNMEEIAQSAVSTAP
+150 TNMEEIAKSAVTKAP
-165 PSAGTAVQKEDV
+165 TSVPAVAQ
-177 ASASSLQE
+177 
-185 ETIPAKNMPSKEQ
+185 EQ

-213 VDQMLSY
+213 VDQMLSF

-266 LHFGAYLVIYVGF
+266 LHFGAYLVVYVGF
-279 TLILYLLLRLLG
+279 TLVLYFLLRLLG
-291 VEAAAKTEA
+291 VEAAAKTEP

-346 SGMMVTGIRTSVQ
+346 SGMMVSGVRTSVQ
-359 DASPLIDALNP
+359 AAAPLLDVLNP

-381 YTQGVGEMYHTAMAH
+381 YTQGVGEIYHTAMAH
-396 LGITLVLF
+396 LAITLVLF
-404 LGITIIALRRDRYES
+404 LGITIIAVRRDRYES

>member
-1 MRKLFGYHL
+1 MRKLFVYHL
-10 KQIIRQRESL
+10 KQIIRQREAL

-35 MVFRPTAKEDIAL
+35 VVFRPTAKEDLSL
-48 PISRIGLIQGEEAD
+48 PVSRIGMIQGKEAD
-62 FPNFLADLEAKKGV
+62 FPDFLANLEAKKGI

-82 TEETPEKDAD
+82 TEETPYTDAE
-92 LPLVYGSFSTVEE
+92 LPLVYGEFSTVDE

-116 VIVLDAKSGKYE
+116 VIVLDAKAGKYE
-128 TRMARSYVLMIV
+128 TRMERSYVLMVV
-140 QQVLHSYQTK
+140 QQVLRSYQTK
-150 TNMEEIAQSAVSTAP
+150 TNMEEIAQSAVPTASSSTQA
-165 PSAGTAVQKEDV
+165 TTQEEHV
-177 ASASSLQE
+177 ASASSIQKTPGVTE
-185 ETIPAKNMPSKEQ
+185 KIPAPEQ
-198 KVEALEVNPD
+198 KVEVLEVNPD
-208 LRKGG
+208 LREGG
-213 VDQMLSY
+213 VDQMLSF

-254 QISPLERRKSFL
+254 QVSPLDNRKSFL
-266 LHFGAYLVIYVGF
+266 LHFGAYLVIYIGF
-279 TLILYLLLRLLG
+279 TLVLYLLLRLLG
-291 VEAAAKTEA
+291 VEAATKTNV

-346 SGMMVTGIRTSVQ
+346 SGMMVSGVRMSVQ
-359 DASPLIDALNP
+359 AAAPLLDALNP

-381 YTQGVGEMYHTAMAH
+381 YTQGVGEIYHTAMAH
-396 LGITLVLF
+396 LAITLVLF

>member
-1 MRKLFGYHL
+1 MRKLFAYHL
-10 KQIIRQRESL
+10 KQIIRQREAL
-20 IWGFSLPI
+20 IWGFSLPV

-35 MVFRPTAKEDIAL
+35 MVFRPTTKEDLSL
-48 PISRIGLIQGEEAD
+48 PVSRIGLIQGQEAD
-62 FPNFLADLEAKKGV
+62 FPDFMADLEAKKGV
-76 WENQQW
+76 WKNQKW
-82 TEETPEKDAD
+82 TEETPEKNAK
-92 LPLVYGSFSTVEE
+92 LPLVYGNFSTLKE

-116 VIVLDAKSGKYE
+116 AIVLDAKAGKYE
-128 TRMARSYVLMIV
+128 TRMARSYVLMVV
-140 QQVLHSYQTK
+140 QQVLRSYQTK
-150 TNMEEIAQSAVSTAP
+150 TNMEEIAKSAVTKAP
-165 PSAGTAVQKEDV
+165 TSVPAVAQ
-177 ASASSLQE
+177 
-185 ETIPAKNMPSKEQ
+185 EQ

-213 VDQMLSY
+213 VDQMLSF

-239 LDNLHANQSP
+239 LDNLRANQSP

-254 QISPLERRKSFL
+254 QISPLERRKSFV
-266 LHFGAYLVIYVGF
+266 LHFGAYLVIYIGF
-279 TLILYLLLRLLG
+279 TLVLYLLLRLLG
-291 VEAAAKTEA
+291 TEVATKTNI

-346 SGMMVTGIRTSVQ
+346 SGMMVSGVRTSVQ
-359 DASPLIDALNP
+359 AAAPLLDALNP

-381 YTQGVGEMYHTAMAH
+381 YTQGVGEIYHTAMAH
-396 LGITLVLF
+396 LAITLVLF

>member
-1 MRKLFGYHL
+1 MRKLFAYHL
-10 KQIIRQRESL
+10 KQIIRQREAL
-20 IWGFSLPI
+20 IWGFSLPV

-35 MVFRPTAKEDIAL
+35 MVFRPTTKEDLSL
-48 PISRIGLIQGEEAD
+48 PVSRIGLIQGQEAD
-62 FPNFLADLEAKKGV
+62 FPDFMANLEAKKGV
-76 WENQQW
+76 WKNQKW
-82 TEETPEKDAD
+82 TEETPEKNAK
-92 LPLVYGSFSTVEE
+92 LPLVYGNFSTLKE

-116 VIVLDAKSGKYE
+116 AIVLDAKAGKYE
-128 TRMARSYVLMIV
+128 TRMARSYVLMVV
-140 QQVLHSYQTK
+140 QQVLRSYQTK
-150 TNMEEIAQSAVSTAP
+150 TNMEEIAKSAVTKAP
-165 PSAGTAVQKEDV
+165 TSVPAVAQ
-177 ASASSLQE
+177 
-185 ETIPAKNMPSKEQ
+185 EQ

-213 VDQMLSY
+213 VDQMLSF

-254 QISPLERRKSFL
+254 QISPLERRKSFV
-266 LHFGAYLVIYVGF
+266 LHFGAYLVIYIGF
-279 TLILYLLLRLLG
+279 TLVLYLLLRLLG
-291 VEAAAKTEA
+291 VEVATKTNI

-346 SGMMVTGIRTSVQ
+346 SGMMVSGVRTSVQ
-359 DASPLIDALNP
+359 AAAPLLDALNP

-381 YTQGVGEMYHTAMAH
+381 YTQGVGEIYHTAMAH
-396 LGITLVLF
+396 LAITLVLF

>member
-1 MRKLFGYHL
+1 
-10 KQIIRQRESL
+10 
-20 IWGFSLPI
+20 
-28 VLLLIFS
+28 
-35 MVFRPTAKEDIAL
+35 MVFRPTTKEDLSL
-48 PISRIGLIQGEEAD
+48 PVSRIGLIQGQEAD
-62 FPNFLADLEAKKGV
+62 FPDFMADLEAKKGV
-76 WENQQW
+76 WKNQKW
-82 TEETPEKDAD
+82 TEETPEKNAK
-92 LPLVYGSFSTVEE
+92 LPLVYGNFSTLKE

-116 VIVLDAKSGKYE
+116 AIVLDAKAGKYE
-128 TRMARSYVLMIV
+128 TRMARSYVLMVV
-140 QQVLHSYQTK
+140 QQVLRSYQTK
-150 TNMEEIAQSAVSTAP
+150 TNMEEIAKSAVTKAP
-165 PSAGTAVQKEDV
+165 TSVPAVAQ
-177 ASASSLQE
+177 
-185 ETIPAKNMPSKEQ
+185 EQ

-213 VDQMLSY
+213 VDQMLSF

-254 QISPLERRKSFL
+254 QISPLERRKSFV
-266 LHFGAYLVIYVGF
+266 LHFGAYLVIYIGF
-279 TLILYLLLRLLG
+279 TLVLYLLLRLLG
-291 VEAAAKTEA
+291 VEVATKTNI

-346 SGMMVTGIRTSVQ
+346 SGMMVSGVRTSVQ
-359 DASPLIDALNP
+359 AAAPLLDALNP

-381 YTQGVGEMYHTAMAH
+381 YTQGVGEIYHTAMAH
-396 LGITLVLF
+396 LAITLVLF

>member
-1 MRKLFGYHL
+1 MRKLFAYHL
-10 KQIIRQRESL
+10 KQIIRQREAL
-20 IWGFSLPI
+20 IWGFSLPV

-35 MVFRPTAKEDIAL
+35 MVFRPTTKEDLSL
-48 PISRIGLIQGEEAD
+48 PVSRIGLIQGQEAD
-62 FPNFLADLEAKKGV
+62 FPDFMANLEAKKGV
-76 WENQQW
+76 WKNQKW
-82 TEETPEKDAD
+82 TEETPEKNAK
-92 LPLVYGSFSTVEE
+92 LPLVYGNFSTLKE

-116 VIVLDAKSGKYE
+116 AIVLDAKDGKYE
-128 TRMARSYVLMIV
+128 TRMARSYVLMVV
-140 QQVLHSYQTK
+140 QQVLRSYQTK
-150 TNMEEIAQSAVSTAP
+150 TNMEEIAKSAVTKAP
-165 PSAGTAVQKEDV
+165 TSVPAVAQ
-177 ASASSLQE
+177 
-185 ETIPAKNMPSKEQ
+185 EQ

-213 VDQMLSY
+213 VDQMLSF

-254 QISPLERRKSFL
+254 QISPLERRKSFV
-266 LHFGAYLVIYVGF
+266 LHFGAYLVIYIGF
-279 TLILYLLLRLLG
+279 TLVLYLLLRLLG
-291 VEAAAKTEA
+291 VEVATKTNI

-308 LGQCCGI
+308 WGQCCGI

-346 SGMMVTGIRTSVQ
+346 SGMMVSGVRTSVQ
-359 DASPLIDALNP
+359 AAAPLLDALNP
-370 VNMVNDGLYGL
+370 VNMVNDGLYGI
-381 YTQGVGEMYHTAMAH
+381 YTQGVGEIYHTAMAH
-396 LGITLVLF
+396 LAITLVLF

>member
-1 MRKLFGYHL
+1 MRKLFAYHL
-10 KQIIRQRESL
+10 KQIIRQREAL
-20 IWGFSLPI
+20 IWGFSLPV

-35 MVFRPTAKEDIAL
+35 MVFRPTTKEDLSL
-48 PISRIGLIQGEEAD
+48 PVSRIGLIQGQEAD
-62 FPNFLADLEAKKGV
+62 FPDFMADLEAKKGV
-76 WENQQW
+76 WKNQKW
-82 TEETPEKDAD
+82 TEETPEKNAK
-92 LPLVYGSFSTVEE
+92 LPLVYGNFSTLKE

-116 VIVLDAKSGKYE
+116 AIVLDAKAGKYE
-128 TRMARSYVLMIV
+128 TRMARSYVLMVV
-140 QQVLHSYQTK
+140 QQVLRSYQTK
-150 TNMEEIAQSAVSTAP
+150 TNMEEIAKSAVTKAP
-165 PSAGTAVQKEDV
+165 TSVPAVAQ
-177 ASASSLQE
+177 
-185 ETIPAKNMPSKEQ
+185 EQ

-213 VDQMLSY
+213 VDQMLSF

-254 QISPLERRKSFL
+254 QISPLERRKSFV
-266 LHFGAYLVIYVGF
+266 LHFGAYLVIYIGF
-279 TLILYLLLRLLG
+279 TLVLYLLLRLLG
-291 VEAAAKTEA
+291 VEVATKTNI

-346 SGMMVTGIRTSVQ
+346 SGMMVSGVRTSVQ
-359 DASPLIDALNP
+359 AAAPLLDALNP

-381 YTQGVGEMYHTAMAH
+381 YTQGVGEIYHTAMAH
-396 LGITLVLF
+396 LAITLVLF

>member
-1 MRKLFGYHL
+1 MRKLFAYHL
-10 KQIIRQRESL
+10 KQIIRQREAL
-20 IWGFSLPI
+20 IWGFSLPV

-35 MVFRPTAKEDIAL
+35 MVFRPTTKEDLSL
-48 PISRIGLIQGEEAD
+48 PVSRIGLIQGQEAD
-62 FPNFLADLEAKKGV
+62 FPDFMADLEAKKGV
-76 WENQQW
+76 WKNQKW
-82 TEETPEKDAD
+82 TEETPEKNAK
-92 LPLVYGSFSTVEE
+92 LPLVYGNFSTLKE

-116 VIVLDAKSGKYE
+116 AIVLDAKAGKYE
-128 TRMARSYVLMIV
+128 TRMARSYVLMVV
-140 QQVLHSYQTK
+140 QQVLRSYQTK
-150 TNMEEIAQSAVSTAP
+150 TNMEEIAKSAVTKAP
-165 PSAGTAVQKEDV
+165 TSVPAVAQ
-177 ASASSLQE
+177 
-185 ETIPAKNMPSKEQ
+185 EQ

-213 VDQMLSY
+213 VDQMLSF

-254 QISPLERRKSFL
+254 QISPLERRKSFV
-266 LHFGAYLVIYVGF
+266 LHFGAYLVIYIGF
-279 TLILYLLLRLLG
+279 TLVLYLLLRLLG
-291 VEAAAKTEA
+291 TEVATKTNI

-315 VIGVV
+315 VIGIV

-346 SGMMVTGIRTSVQ
+346 SGMMVSGVRTSVQ
-359 DASPLIDALNP
+359 AAAPLLDALNP

-381 YTQGVGEMYHTAMAH
+381 YTQGVGEIYHTAMAH
-396 LGITLVLF
+396 LAITLVLF

>member
-1 MRKLFGYHL
+1 MRKLFAYHL
-10 KQIIRQRESL
+10 KQIIRQREAL
-20 IWGFSLPI
+20 IWGFSLPV

-35 MVFRPTAKEDIAL
+35 MVFRPTTKEDLSL
-48 PISRIGLIQGEEAD
+48 PVSRIGLIQGQEAD
-62 FPNFLADLEAKKGV
+62 FPDFMADLEAKKGV
-76 WENQQW
+76 WKNQKW
-82 TEETPEKDAD
+82 TEETPEKNAK
-92 LPLVYGSFSTVEE
+92 LPLVYGNFSTLEE

-116 VIVLDAKSGKYE
+116 AIVLDAKAGKYE
-128 TRMARSYVLMIV
+128 TRMARSYVLMVV
-140 QQVLHSYQTK
+140 QQVLRSYQTK
-150 TNMEEIAQSAVSTAP
+150 TNMEEIAKSAVTKAP
-165 PSAGTAVQKEDV
+165 TSVPAVAQ
-177 ASASSLQE
+177 
-185 ETIPAKNMPSKEQ
+185 EQ

-213 VDQMLSY
+213 VDQMLSF

-254 QISPLERRKSFL
+254 QISPLERRKSFV
-266 LHFGAYLVIYVGF
+266 LHFGAYLVIYIGF
-279 TLILYLLLRLLG
+279 TLVLYLLLRLLG
-291 VEAAAKTEA
+291 VEVATKTNI

-346 SGMMVTGIRTSVQ
+346 SGMMVSGVRTSVQ
-359 DASPLIDALNP
+359 AAAPLLDVLNP

-381 YTQGVGEMYHTAMAH
+381 YTQGVGEIYHTAMAH
-396 LGITLVLF
+396 LAITLVLF
-404 LGITIIALRRDRYES
+404 LGMTIIAVRRDRYES

>member
-1 MRKLFGYHL
+1 MRKLFAYHL
-10 KQIIRQRESL
+10 KQIIRQREAL
-20 IWGFSLPI
+20 IWGFSLPV

-35 MVFRPTAKEDIAL
+35 MVFRPTTKEDLSL
-48 PISRIGLIQGEEAD
+48 PVSRIGLIQGQEAD
-62 FPNFLADLEAKKGV
+62 FPDFMADLEAKKGG
-76 WENQQW
+76 WKNQKW
-82 TEETPEKDAD
+82 AEETPEKNAK
-92 LPLVYGSFSTVEE
+92 LPLVYGNFSTLKE

-116 VIVLDAKSGKYE
+116 AIVLDAKAGKYE
-128 TRMARSYVLMIV
+128 TRMARSYVLMVV
-140 QQVLHSYQTK
+140 QQVLRSYQTK
-150 TNMEEIAQSAVSTAP
+150 TNMEEIAKSAVTKAP
-165 PSAGTAVQKEDV
+165 TSVPAVAQ
-177 ASASSLQE
+177 
-185 ETIPAKNMPSKEQ
+185 EQ

-213 VDQMLSY
+213 VDQMLSF

-254 QISPLERRKSFL
+254 QISPLERRKSFV
-266 LHFGAYLVIYVGF
+266 LHFGAYLVIYIGF
-279 TLILYLLLRLLG
+279 TLVLYLLLRLLG
-291 VEAAAKTEA
+291 TEVATKTNI

-346 SGMMVTGIRTSVQ
+346 SGMMVSGVRTSVQ
-359 DASPLIDALNP
+359 AAAPLLDALNP

-381 YTQGVGEMYHTAMAH
+381 YTQGVGEIYHTAMAH
-396 LGITLVLF
+396 LAITFVLF